1 MNTDDHS
8 IASTATP
15 YDPAAEPAAPLTP
28 MARPFSRT
36 PAPGD
41 RAAALG
47 SALDRVVPMLR
58 ANADGGDVEARRAEV
73 ARLELARFVREL
85 SVRADA
91 RGVPQHPGLRAVVL
105 ATHVERPSP
114 ALLVLERALRWR
126 AETRSPGAAPHPL
139 TVVLAGA
146 PGVGKSSAAARLVAR
161 WTRPARFTRAREV
174 AALAS
179 WESVE
184 RNRLGSAP
192 LLAIDEAGLEEG
204 DRAGAR
210 IGGLLCE
217 RADQPLVTVVVTNL
231 DGEAFRAR
239 YVDDRLASRLASQEA
254 LGCGWWEEI
263 GGDDFRR
270 GGA

>member
-139 TVVLAGA
+139 TVGGFYNARVLSADGSLSKPLSGLKGIEVRA
-146 PGVGKSSAAARLVAR
+146 CFPFRMSLCRRKS
-161 WTRPARFTRAREV
+161 
-174 AALAS
+174 
-179 WESVE
+179 
-184 RNRLGSAP
+184 
-192 LLAIDEAGLEEG
+192 
-204 DRAGAR
+204 
-210 IGGLLCE
+210 
-217 RADQPLVTVVVTNL
+217 
-231 DGEAFRAR
+231 
-239 YVDDRLASRLASQEA
+239 
-254 LGCGWWEEI
+254 
-263 GGDDFRR
+263 
-270 GGA
+270 